1 VTTHNPAMLGA
12 MGTEMVHFITVANRD
27 VTDGHTVLTLLE
39 DITQLPKLLAQ
50 GQLGRLSTQG
60 LIEA

>member
-1 VTTHNPAMLGA
+1 MLGA